1 MFTFKDQKTIWKI
14 EKELTKRVRLY
25 EHMTKKH
32 F

>member
-1 MFTFKDQKTIWKI
+1 MFFKDQKTIWKI
-14 EKELTKRVRLY
+14 KKELTKRVRLY